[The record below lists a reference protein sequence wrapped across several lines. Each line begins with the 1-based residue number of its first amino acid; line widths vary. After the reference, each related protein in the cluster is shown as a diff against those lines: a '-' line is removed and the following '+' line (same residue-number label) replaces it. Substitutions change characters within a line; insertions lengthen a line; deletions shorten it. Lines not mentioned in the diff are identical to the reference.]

1 VVIVGSLL
9 NWRQTLI
16 CLLFCTLPGFQVP
29 AYAGQQA
36 VRQERLRVFLDCGS
50 CDFDYLRREVDF
62 IDYVRDRKDAD
73 VHILVTTQGT
83 AAGGTEYVFKFTG
96 LGTFAGID
104 DELKFSSQQT
114 STAEERRAGYT
125 RIFKLGLVRYVTS
138 TSLAEYLN
146 LTYKPGGAPTQAT
159 PSPADDPWNLWT
171 FRVRGSGSMSGE
183 RSSSSRNFNT
193 SFTANRT
200 TDEWKWNSGLNL
212 NFRESKYTLSDGE
225 EIVDDSHDHNASAL
239 LVKSL
244 GDHWSAAVRGRWA
257 STTFLNQDR
266 ALRAAAGV
274 EYSFFPYR
282 ISATKEL
289 TAQLTLGVANFDY
302 IEQTIYGKDHETVG
316 DLYFITRFDTLQRW
330 GSIEASFETSMYL
343 HDPARHRLEVDG
355 FFDVRLFK
363 GLSLNMGG
371 SASRIRDQLYLQAG
385 DATDEE
391 ILLRQR
397 QLATGY
403 RYSLSLG
410 FSYTFGSIFNNVVNT
425 RF

>member
-1 VVIVGSLL
+1 MTTQP
-9 NWRQTLI
+9 WRQTLV
-16 CLLFCTLPGFQVP
+16 CLFFCAGILALPDVAAAQGDAP
-29 AYAGQQA
+29 QQR
-36 VRQERLRVFLDCGS
+36 VRVFLDCGA

-62 IDYVRDRKDAD
+62 VDYVRDRKDAD

-83 AAGGTEYVFKFTG
+83 GGGGTEYVFKFIG
-96 LGTFAGID
+96 LGRFANVD
-104 DELKFSSQQT
+104 DELKYASQQT
-114 STAEERRAGYT
+114 NTREERRLGYT
-125 RIFKLGLVRYVTS
+125 RVLKLGLVRYVTS
-138 TSLAEYLN
+138 TSLAEHLN
-146 LTYKPGGAPTQAT
+146 LTYKPATPAAGAPLT
-159 PSPADDPWNLWT
+159 PGNDPWNLWS
-171 FRVRGSGSMSGE
+171 FRVRGGGSVSGE
-183 RSSSSRNFNT
+183 QSSNSKNFNT

-212 NFRESKYTLSDGE
+212 NFRESSYTLSDGE
-225 EIVDDSHDHNASAL
+225 TFIDDAHDHNASGL

-244 GDHWSAAVRGRWA
+244 GDHWAAAVRGRWA

-274 EYSFFPYR
+274 EYSVFPYR
-282 ISATKEL
+282 MSATKEL
-289 TAQLTLGVANFDY
+289 IAQVTLGVTNFDY
-302 IEQTIYGKDHETVG
+302 IEPTIYDKENETVG
-316 DLYFITRFDTLQRW
+316 DLYFITRFVTQQPW
-330 GSIEASFETSMYL
+330 GFIESSFETTVYL

-403 RYSLSLG
+403 RYSLSMG
-410 FSYTFGSIFNNVVNT
+410 FSYTFGSIFNNIVNT